1 MMMTLTDLTQVL
13 WSKREL
19 LCVRTSTEIKL
30 SVLIVSFKYEN
41 K

>member
-1 MMMTLTDLTQVL
+1 MMTLINLNQGL

-19 LCVRTSTEIKL
+19 LFVRMVTEIKL